1 MVRNLTG
8 GTTQAGAGPGGRN
21 RLLMGVGFV
30 RELVRRKYAR
40 DARAREIERVSEK
53 ARASGREGSATGRLK
68 RLERERGRGLSGEK
82 VMYYGSNGF
91 GHSM

>member
-8 GTTQAGAGPGGRN
+8 GTRQAGAGPGGRN
-21 RLLMGVGFV
+21 RLLTGVEESTRGT
-30 RELVRRKYAR
+30 
-40 DARAREIERVSEK
+40 RARGMCEK

-82 VMYYGSNGF
+82 VMYYDSNGF